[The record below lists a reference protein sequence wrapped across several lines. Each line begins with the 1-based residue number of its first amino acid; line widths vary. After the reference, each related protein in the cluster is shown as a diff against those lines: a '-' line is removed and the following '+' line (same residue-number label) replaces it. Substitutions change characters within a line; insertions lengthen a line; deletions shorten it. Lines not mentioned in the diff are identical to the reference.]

1 MRRTLLA
8 AALVLFVADLSY
20 GQTCQAYINGAKA
33 RMSKDKWADARQ
45 VLAENIGDCQAEAE
59 FHYLYAIALVR
70 VSPDSTGKAVQHL
83 SVADSLNGDPG
94 AEDELQMN
102 IDQATTAL
110 WGPIVNEGVR
120 LLQAGD
126 LDAAQ
131 AKLELAVEINP
142 QGKEAQL
149 ALGAVYQG
157 RNDFD
162 RAIELY
168 RKALEIDPEYVLAHL
183 RLGQAYQ
190 LKAESYAASGDA
202 AKISQV
208 QQIAEE
214 AIGVYEGFLAD
225 HPDDE
230 DAQVQLAG
238 LYATLGQVDK
248 AQPVIERIMSADSV
262 APATLTDFG
271 FRMANAGQYDLAEQL
286 LSRAVTMTD
295 SLDVEPIAYLV
306 FTRIQ
311 KSDLPGARAILLKQ
325 VQLEPSN
332 AEAWEYLGLVERD
345 LGNTT
350 AAQEALQRAESIP
363 LALEGIQ
370 IGQDA
375 DRSWNVEATFSNRTD
390 APVQGVTVRFSLV
403 SGAQVVETKDV
414 VVAGGQALPAGEAV
428 SVSVDFDQPA
438 DDAHVR
444 YEITT

>member
-20 GQTCQAYINGAKA
+20 GQTCQAFVNGAKA
-33 RMSKDKWADARQ
+33 RMSKNKWEDARQ
-45 VLAENIGDCQAEAE
+45 VLADELANCQGDAE
-59 FHYLYAIALVR
+59 FQYLYAIALAR

-83 SVADSLNGDPG
+83 AIADSLNGEPG
-94 AEDELQMN
+94 GEDELQTN

-131 AKLELAVEINP
+131 AKLELAVQINP

-168 RKALEIDPEYVLAHL
+168 RRALEIDPAYKLAYL

-190 LKAESYAASGDA
+190 LKAETYAASGDSA
-202 AKISQV
+202 QV
-208 QQIAEE
+208 AQAQAVAEE
-214 AIGVYEGFLAD
+214 AIGVYEDYLED
-225 HPDDE
+225 NPDDA

-238 LYATLGQVDK
+238 LYAALGQVEK
-248 AQPVIERIMSADSV
+248 AQPVIVRIMSADSV
-262 APATLTDFG
+262 EPATLTDFG

-286 LSRAVTMTD
+286 LARAVTLTD
-295 SLDVEPIAYLV
+295 SLDVEPISYLV
-306 FTRIQ
+306 FVRIQ
-311 KSDLPGARAILLKQ
+311 KSDLPGAKAMLLKQ
-325 VQLEPSN
+325 IELAPSD

-345 LGNTT
+345 LGNTA
-350 AAQEALQRAESIP
+350 AAQEALQKADAIP
-363 LALEGIQ
+363 LALENLR

-375 DRSWNVEATFSNRTD
+375 DRSWNVEATFSNRT
-390 APVQGVTVRFSLV
+390 ANPVNDVTIRFSLV
-403 SGAQVVETKDV
+403 SGNQVLESKEVTVDGPL
-414 VVAGGQALPAGEAV
+414 AAGEAE
-428 SVSVDFDQPA
+428 SVTVEFDQPT
-438 DDAHVR
+438 DDARIR
-444 YEITT
+444 YEIVI